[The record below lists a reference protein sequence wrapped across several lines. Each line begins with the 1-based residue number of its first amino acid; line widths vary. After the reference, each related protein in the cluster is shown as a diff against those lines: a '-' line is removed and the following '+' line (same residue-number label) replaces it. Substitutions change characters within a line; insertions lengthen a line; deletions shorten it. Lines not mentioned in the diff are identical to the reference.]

1 MKFDGKTFTFDQTE
15 FLYFFITENNHNK
28 SFFERDTFFCRFN
41 NNIVDY
47 SEIRE
52 VITYLPKNLEELV
65 TPWPVS
71 SIVEGEYKV
80 FYINEQA
87 ILDNQFIKFL
97 ESINLGS
104 IFILEKLSNK
114 LTSKLKKHVH
124 IPIITVKENNN
135 DFDEIIKIIVQSNKK
150 NLELQYNGM
159 NFDFLDKTDLLPVEI
174 PSVNFLRPL
183 GALINRTRGLYD
195 STYSN
200 QIIVEPSNSKTY
212 LKKEE
217 EAKEWIL
224 YYLKMTIV
232 EKYIVYQ
239 SLNDVDELI
248 KILRNNNKNLELNDE
263 DDLSIEELIK
273 NYEWLLKYYMA
284 NFDEVKINTDMIFY
298 LPMMNKFL
306 LEEINKMM
314 GKKKMPKK
322 LLKKIYDSTGYYG
335 TYSEKIETKKE
346 EIYLEVFFRHL
357 GIKAVENRT
366 MDTLLTNHSLGT
378 RAPYIRCS
386 NVPASDLNIWYSHMS
401 KNVIRNSELLEIEK
415 FNVNKEKIGNLL
427 KKCLTEEIIN
437 LIISNGKYI
446 KFVTDAPIEWIENKG
461 VPLGILKSISRLPV
475 IPGNNLVTHSYID
488 RNFISL
494 ANLKVLIING
504 LNPEDCLYSYGK
516 ELKKLYENKF
526 DGLNGKIF
534 YKEPNNKKEFIQYI
548 KEIRPTVFVFYGHG
562 SFNNHDHEGKLH
574 IKSEAITAR
583 ELEEIEWGAM
593 ITILGACETQT
604 FDDNYLNIAN
614 MFVGLGS
621 ASVLGTYFPV
631 DGALTYIFL
640 ESLFRHLTNALQ
652 NKAPK
657 SIINNWADVILQSR
671 RSLYLIEPIEPLK
684 KYFNKKKIN
693 FEFEGIA
700 DFVSKYCMRK
710 VENSISEAYLYRDE
724 AYRAFFCKDKKALE
738 CFEYVLK
745 HKYIYHESL
754 AFTSLGSPEKITI
767 SR

>member
-284 NFDEVKINTDMIFY
+284 NFDEV
-298 LPMMNKFL
+298 
-306 LEEINKMM
+306 
-314 GKKKMPKK
+314 
-322 LLKKIYDSTGYYG
+322 
-335 TYSEKIETKKE
+335 
-346 EIYLEVFFRHL
+346 
-357 GIKAVENRT
+357 
-366 MDTLLTNHSLGT
+366 
-378 RAPYIRCS
+378 
-386 NVPASDLNIWYSHMS
+386 
-401 KNVIRNSELLEIEK
+401 
-415 FNVNKEKIGNLL
+415 
-427 KKCLTEEIIN
+427 
-437 LIISNGKYI
+437 
-446 KFVTDAPIEWIENKG
+446 
-461 VPLGILKSISRLPV
+461 
-475 IPGNNLVTHSYID
+475 
-488 RNFISL
+488 
-494 ANLKVLIING
+494 
-504 LNPEDCLYSYGK
+504 
-516 ELKKLYENKF
+516 
-526 DGLNGKIF
+526 
-534 YKEPNNKKEFIQYI
+534 
-548 KEIRPTVFVFYGHG
+548 
-562 SFNNHDHEGKLH
+562 
-574 IKSEAITAR
+574 
-583 ELEEIEWGAM
+583 
-593 ITILGACETQT
+593 
-604 FDDNYLNIAN
+604 
-614 MFVGLGS
+614 
-621 ASVLGTYFPV
+621 
-631 DGALTYIFL
+631 
-640 ESLFRHLTNALQ
+640 
-652 NKAPK
+652 
-657 SIINNWADVILQSR
+657 
-671 RSLYLIEPIEPLK
+671 
-684 KYFNKKKIN
+684 
-693 FEFEGIA
+693 
-700 DFVSKYCMRK
+700 
-710 VENSISEAYLYRDE
+710 
-724 AYRAFFCKDKKALE
+724 
-738 CFEYVLK
+738 
-745 HKYIYHESL
+745 
-754 AFTSLGSPEKITI
+754 
-767 SR
+767 